1 MQQETDLTLAC
12 LIHDLNNMF
21 QTLVEAGDVLSS
33 DPRWAPLAAT
43 ILRSVER
50 GKSITASLQSGGD
63 SGAPLETI
71 VEHAISFVEDSLSAS
86 GAAPIRFIC
95 RLDPEIELRRN
106 WAWERVFINLFTNAQ
121 RAMPEGGVIEVHARQ
136 IGERIE
142 ITVRDEGPGI
152 PAEILDEIFRPHV
165 TTRAS
170 GGGLGLHIVETI
182 VKQNDGRVRA
192 ANRRDRRGAE
202 FIITL
207 PAAIAKPLHALP
219 FHAGLTSAG

>member
-1 MQQETDLTLAC
+1 MQTDTDLTLAC

-33 DPRWAPLAAT
+33 DPRWSPLAAT

-50 GKSITASLQSGGD
+50 GKAITSSLQSGGD
-63 SGAPLETI
+63 SGAPLQTI
-71 VEHAISFVEDSLSAS
+71 VGNAISFVEDSQSAL
-86 GAAPIRFIC
+86 GTPAIRFAC
-95 RLDPEIELRRN
+95 RVDPEIELLHN
-106 WAWERVFINLFTNAQ
+106 WAWERVFINLFTNAR
-121 RAMPEGGVIEVHARQ
+121 RAMTDGGAIEVDARQ

-152 PAEILDEIFRPHV
+152 PSAMLDEIFLPHV
-165 TTRAS
+165 TTRGS

-207 PAAIAKPLHALP
+207 PAVLPAPLRAIPA
-219 FHAGLTSAG
+219 HAG

>member
-1 MQQETDLTLAC
+1 MQQDTDLTLAC

-33 DPRWAPLAAT
+33 DPRWAPLAGT

-63 SGAPLETI
+63 SGAPLESI
-71 VEHAISFVEDSLSAS
+71 VANAISFMEDSHSAS
-86 GAAPIRFIC
+86 GGPPIRFTC
-95 RLDPEIELRRN
+95 RVDPAIELPHN
-106 WAWERVFINLFTNAQ
+106 WAWERVFINLFTNAR
-121 RAMPEGGVIEVHARQ
+121 RAMPSGGAIEVEARR
-136 IGERIE
+136 ILERIE

-152 PAEILDEIFRPHV
+152 AHELLDEIFRPHV
-165 TTRAS
+165 TTRGA

-192 ANRRDRRGAE
+192 VNRRDRRGAE

-207 PAAIAKPLHALP
+207 PAAIAAPLRALP
-219 FHAGLTSAG
+219 ARAG